1 MFDWVPRWLRWTF
14 AALVLGLVVW
24 FLVIPQFGEA
34 ESALDAIVD
43 VHIGVVLLAV
53 GLVLASVAAQAE
65 LTRAVLPEAERPR
78 PVAMVRIELATMA
91 VSHTVPGGT
100 AAGTALGYRLL
111 TRAGVSGTSA
121 GFALGVRGIGS
132 AVVLNVMLWA
142 ALVISIP
149 TQGFDRR
156 YTTAAVLGSLLLGAV
171 GVAMLGLLRVP
182 DRTTRILVKLL
193 RPIPLVDEQTIPGVI
208 DRLGQQLRDLASD
221 RSLAIRA
228 TAWAAAY
235 WFALA
240 AALWMLLYAFGWT
253 GHPVSVMV
261 AFGLVNVLAALPV
274 TPRGLGVLEAVLI
287 PMLIGF
293 GSPGYIATLGVIS
306 WRLLSFWAPIPLG
319 TLSYVSL
326 RIVRPE
332 VRGPEAAVD
341 ADAELAELRRTS
353 GESVGE
359 WAARGQ
365 LIAGQGSER
374 RSAVSCACT
383 PVNTPSSASTRTT
396 SPAVRRVAPV
406 GTM

>member
-34 ESALDAIVD
+34 EEALDAIVG
-43 VHIGVVLLAV
+43 VSFGFVALGVV
-53 GLVLASVAAQAE
+53 LVLASIAAQAE
-65 LTRAVLPEAERPR
+65 LTRAVLPEPERPR

-91 VSHTVPGGT
+91 VSHTIPGGT

-121 GFALGVRGIGS
+121 AFALGVRGIGS

-142 ALVISIP
+142 ALVISVP
-149 TQGFDRR
+149 TQGFDSR
-156 YTTAAVLGSLLLGAV
+156 YTTAAVLGAVLLGAV
-171 GVAMLGLLRVP
+171 GIAMVGLLRAP
-182 DRTTRILVKLL
+182 ERTTRILVALL
-193 RPIPLVDEQTIPGVI
+193 RPIPLVDEQAIPVVI
-208 DRLGQQLRDLASD
+208 ERLGERLRDLAAD
-221 RSLAIRA
+221 RGLAIRA

-235 WFALA
+235 WLTLA
-240 AALWMLLYAFGWT
+240 AALWTLLHAFGWT

-293 GSPGYIATLGVIS
+293 GSPAYVATLGVIS

-326 RIVRPE
+326 RIMRPE
-332 VRGPEAAVD
+332 VQGVDPEAI
-341 ADAELAELRRTS
+341 DAELSELRRES
-353 GESVGE
+353 EESVAA
-359 WAARGQ
+359 WAQRHG
-365 LIAGQGSER
+365 LR
-374 RSAVSCACT
+374 R
-383 PVNTPSSASTRTT
+383 PH
-396 SPAVRRVAPV
+396 
-406 GTM
+406 